1 MSSIRITIHNSH
13 QPSQFIPWEFDKSR
27 TTVHHLLEKGK
38 EVGVSNA
45 CNVFQD
51 NGAELQNIQSLRNG
65 DCVFI
70 SDGAIVENENNKV
83 LHICMLGSGAVG
95 KSALTLQ
102 FIQGQFIADYDPT
115 IEDAYRK
122 HISVDHN
129 TLLLDVL
136 DTAGQ
141 EDFIALR
148 TSWMRSKDGFVLA
161 FSIVDRK
168 SFVDCQQ
175 FYDQLCEV
183 YEENVPP
190 FVLVGNKADL
200 DPNAQTQSNNS
211 TNNDSNKK
219 SQNNQSNAK
228 YQREISFEEAN
239 ETARK
244 WNAIRYIE
252 TSAKTGYHVQDM
264 FGGLVREIIGVR
276 YREQQKSRTPPKK
289 PWWESCSIL

>member
-1 MSSIRITIHNSH
+1 
-13 QPSQFIPWEFDKSR
+13 
-27 TTVHHLLEKGK
+27 
-38 EVGVSNA
+38 
-45 CNVFQD
+45 
-51 NGAELQNIQSLRNG
+51 
-65 DCVFI
+65 
-70 SDGAIVENENNKV
+70 

-102 FIQGQFIADYDPT
+102 FIQGQFVADYDPT

-122 HISVDHN
+122 HITIDRN
-129 TLLLDVL
+129 ALLLDVL

-148 TSWMRSKDGFVLA
+148 TSWMRNKDGFVLA

-168 SFVDCQQ
+168 SFADCQQ

-200 DPNAQTQSNNS
+200 VANQQNSNND
-211 TNNDSNKK
+211 NNNNNNNNKK
-219 SQNNQSNAK
+219 SQNSQQSAK

-244 WNAIRYIE
+244 WNAVRYIE
-252 TSAKTGYHVQDM
+252 NISKNR
-264 FGGLVREIIGVR
+264 L
-276 YREQQKSRTPPKK
+276 
-289 PWWESCSIL
+289 SCSRYVWRIST